1 MAIIDALAVAGS
13 SVLGALLGYFGVKF
27 CSGGAEGH
35 RGRMPSLRFR
45 LRQYTVHLHHW
56 LFSSLTGVWLF
67 LNREIFSLPIFL
79 FLFGG
84 AVGMTFQG
92 TKYKDWKRIIF
103 K

>member
-1 MAIIDALAVAGS
+1 MIGGGS
-13 SVLGALLGYFGVKF
+13 GILGALLGYFGVKF
-27 CSGGAEGH
+27 CSGKAEG
-35 RGRMPSLRFR
+35 RKGIMPSLRFR
-45 LRQYTVHLHHW
+45 MRRHTVHLHHW
-56 LFSSLTGVWLF
+56 VFSSLTGVWLF

-84 AVGMTFQG
+84 ALGMTFQG

>member
-1 MAIIDALAVAGS
+1 MVVDAMIGGGS
-13 SVLGALLGYFGVKF
+13 GILGALLGYFGVKF
-27 CSGGAEGH
+27 CSGRAEGR

-45 LRQYTVHLHHW
+45 VRRHTVHLHHW
-56 LFSSLTGVWLF
+56 VFSSLTGVWLF

-84 AVGMTFQG
+84 ALGMTFQG

-103 K
+103 R